1 MKKIVFFVIIIAL
14 ITLVFLII
22 FQKKPVKV
30 GFAGTLSGKN
40 APLGIAVKDGV
51 LLALEEINAENG
63 INGRELELII
73 KDDKN
78 DPESVVKVD
87 AELINEGV
95 CAIIGH
101 VTSAMTEAALSQ
113 ANDKKMLLLSPTT
126 SSLKLL
132 ELNDN
137 LISIHPPNIYEQEE
151 LARYVIDHTET
162 KTVSII
168 YDANNSAFSQ
178 HWADYFSDTFKGLG
192 GSIDL
197 LVQFNSQTSDLQN
210 GVAVLLENKP
220 EAVLIVAS
228 AIDTALICQ
237 QIEKR
242 YPKQV
247 LKLSSGWSLDD
258 NLLEQGG
265 SSVNGLVL
273 PSSWDKEST
282 AADYLAFKD
291 TFIKRYQREP
301 EFAESYGYEAIMLLA
316 QILDRPIKPAPG
328 TIKNEILNTGEFEGL
343 QGKIIIDR
351 LGKTKRDV
359 FLFMVKERSFKR
371 IAER

>member
-137 LISIHPPNIYEQEE
+137 LISIHPPNIYEQEA
-151 LARYVIDHTET
+151 LAQYAIKQFESI
-162 KTVSII
+162 SII
-168 YDANNSAFSQ
+168 YDADNEAFSEP
-178 HWADYFSDTFKGLG
+178 WVSYFSNTFQNIG
-192 GSIDL
+192 GKVNAVYGFSDKNTDL
-197 LVQFNSQTSDLQN
+197 YQATNELLTQN
-210 GVAVLLENKP
+210 P
-220 EAVLIVAS
+220 QAVLIVAS
-228 AIDTALICQ
+228 AIDTARICQ
-237 QIEKR
+237 QIEKK

-247 LKLSSGWSLDD
+247 LKLSSGWSLD
-258 NLLEQGG
+258 NALLEQGG
-265 SSVNGLVL
+265 LSVNGLVL
-273 PSSWDKEST
+273 PNSWDKDSKNP
-282 AADYLAFKD
+282 AYLAFKEA
-291 TFIKRYQREP
+291 FNQRFKRDPQ
-301 EFAESYGYEAIMLLA
+301 FAEAFGYETIM
-316 QILDRPIKPAPG
+316 ILREVLKSSIKPEPMQ
-328 TIKNEILNTGEFEGL
+328 IKEKILSIGDFQGL
-343 QGKIIIDR
+343 QGTISIDQTGR
-351 LGKTKRDV
+351 TKRDV
-359 FLFMVKERSFKR
+359 FLFTVENNSFKR
-371 IAER
+371 ITD